1 MSHLPQVCTNFIFN
15 NVYASQKTLVDL
27 PPEVL
32 QIIFSHLPIGDLGQ
46 IQRVN
51 KYLYDVANETRN
63 PAGKRLTC
71 KNRIGINVQFGDY
84 DVPEDEHQLVFS
96 FFNLGN

>member
-1 MSHLPQVCTNFIFN
+1 MSHLSQVCTNFIFN

-32 QIIFSHLPIGDLGQ
+32 QFIFSHLPIGDLGQ

-51 KYLYDVANETRN
+51 KYLYDVANEIRN
-63 PAGKRLTC
+63 PAGKRLAC
-71 KNRIGINVQFGDY
+71 KDRIGINAQFGDY
-84 DVPEDEHQLVFS
+84 YVPEDEHQLVFP

>member
-51 KYLYDVANETRN
+51 KRLHAVANEIRN
-63 PAGKRLTC
+63 PAGKRLAC
-71 KNRIGINVQFGDY
+71 KNRIGIEAYFFGCN
-84 DVPEDEHQLVFS
+84 VPEYEHQLVFPFS
-96 FFNLGN
+96 HLEN